1 MRMSRLL
8 VLLLISI
15 FSILACPVVQAWP
28 SNSALS
34 LDVRNAAPGDH
45 QLLRP
50 YMIRLRQTI
59 ESRWSPRGAYREKT
73 ARVFFIISATG
84 VLLQEEIQDSSGDK
98 AFDQSVF
105 DAVRTSAPFIVP
117 PVGHMLSIVATFRG
131 KNFSGIAQN
140 APTQVPTGFDY
151 ARTIRRQYVLP
162 QTQPAVATP
171 IYQSQQQPVYQ
182 DQYEPKAIYETR
194 NTADSKPSAAPTK
207 GVSSSQLIPKD
218 GYPFFGRES
227 VDYGSSGSPKTKSS
241 PLRPTDHNIASATT
255 SAVNMFDSDE
265 DFVKRFRFLPSATLS
280 SLSAE
285 QRSAY
290 EENIRR
296 WKQIPLI
303 IRFGPM
309 PD

>member
-1 MRMSRLL
+1 MSRAL
-8 VLLLISI
+8 VLLLISML
-15 FSILACPVVQAWP
+15 FPMACLPAQAWP

-34 LDVRNAAPGDH
+34 LDVRNAAAGDH

-59 ESRWSPRGAYREKT
+59 ESRWSPRGGYREKT

-98 AFDQSVF
+98 DFDQSVF

-131 KNFSGIAQN
+131 KNFRGITQK
-140 APTQVPTGFDY
+140 APTQVPTGIEY

-162 QTQPAVATP
+162 QTHPTVATP
-171 IYQSQQQPVYQ
+171 VYQSQQQPIYQ
-182 DQYEPKAIYETR
+182 EQYEPKPIYETR
-194 NTADSKPSAAPTK
+194 NTADSQPSAAPTK
-207 GVSSSQLIPKD
+207 RVSSNQLIPKD
-218 GYPFFGRES
+218 GYPFFGREP
-227 VDYGSSGSPKTKSS
+227 VDYGSSSSPKTKSS
-241 PLRPTDHNIASATT
+241 PLKPTTHNIASATT

-303 IRFGPM
+303 IRFGAM